1 MPNHCEGTLTVSGPV
16 EEIVKFRE
24 AVATQDPPPQT
35 VPKQVLD
42 RMTRKPEP
50 VKNLLDARRIIP
62 PDTGDASGPDYPDCD
77 WCVAHWGT
85 KWGFY
90 DVNRQ
95 DNPRSSVYSFMTAW
109 SPAEPV
115 VLKMIEMFPKLRF
128 RYEYYEG
135 GMGFQGVI
143 SARNGEV
150 TENSWNA
157 EYKGHKG
164 G

>member
-1 MPNHCEGTLTVSGPV
+1 MPNHVDGTLTVSGPY

-24 AVATQDPPPQT
+24 AVATPDPPPQT

-50 VKNLLDARRIIP
+50 QKNLLDARRIIP
-62 PDTGDASGPDYPDCD
+62 PAGDITGPNYPDCG

-90 DVNRQ
+90 DVVRT
-95 DNPRSSVYSFMTAW
+95 DNLRSSVYSFLTAW

-115 VLKMIEMFPKLRF
+115 VIKMIEMFPKLKF
-128 RYEYYEG
+128 RYQYYEG

-143 SARNGEV
+143 TGYDGKV
-150 TENSWNA
+150 TENSWNN
-157 EYKGHKG
+157 EYRGSKG